1 MNLENDKKR
10 KVIKWTIIIFMIIF
24 ILLSLFFMKNKRL
37 SYIKYITGSH
47 IKVENVDDTEIER
60 LNKLCK
66 VWGFAKYYHPK
77 VDSGKMNWDYELF
90 EVLPDVIEAK
100 DDKEVNEIIYNWINK
115 LGRVEEKTYLDEND
129 IALEASTDWIEDKE
143 YLSEELSDLLINI
156 SKSYISER
164 KEGYISFLA
173 DTFSDFSKE
182 KGYSNMSYNDDG
194 FKLLSLFR
202 YWNIVEYYYPYKDII
217 NEDWNLVLNEFI
229 PKFIDS
235 KDELSYKLIVSEL
248 STRIH
253 DSHASVYDDRY
264 ILHSYWGYYYAP
276 INFAVVEDKIVITDV
291 YKVDVTNIKNGDV
304 VLKINGEDILKVI
317 EEKSKYTSYS
327 DDKKI
332 VNGLSYRLF
341 ATKEDSMNLTI
352 ERDGK
357 EIEEKVNCYRDKV
370 GPNKESHKIL
380 EDNIGYINPGALEE
394 GQISSVMEEFKD
406 TDGVIIDLR
415 YYPTD
420 EIVYALGK
428 YTMPEK
434 AAFFKAGMINKSIPG
449 EFIFT
454 EDVEVGD
461 TNPDYYKGKVI
472 AIINETTQSNGEF
485 SAMAISKAP
494 RATLVGS
501 NTIGADGN
509 ITTFTLPGGV
519 TTVMTGLGI
528 YYPDKSQTQRMGI
541 KPDIYVEPT
550 IEGIRDGRDE
560 LLEKAIEV
568 IKIE

>member
-1 MNLENDKKR
+1 MDLENDKKR
-10 KVIKWTIIIFMIIF
+10 KIFKWVIIILVIIF
-24 ILLSLFFMKNKRL
+24 ILLSLFFMKNERL
-37 SYIKYITGSH
+37 SDIKYITGSH
-47 IKVENVDDTEIER
+47 VKVDNMDDIKIER

-77 VDSGKMNWDYELF
+77 IDSGKINWDYELF
-90 EVLPDVIEAK
+90 DVLPDVIEAK
-100 DDKEVNEIIYNWINK
+100 DDKEVNEILYNWINK
-115 LGRVEEKTYLDEND
+115 LGRVEEKTYSDEND
-129 IALEASTDWIEDKE
+129 IALEASTDWIKDKE

-164 KEGYISFLA
+164 KEGYISFLL

-182 KGYSNMSYNDDG
+182 KGYSNMNYKDDG

-202 YWNIVEYYYPYKDII
+202 YWNIVEYYYPYKNII
-217 NEDWNLVLNEFI
+217 NEDWNSVLNEFI

-253 DSHASVYDDRY
+253 DSHASVYDDRN
-264 ILHSYWGYYYAP
+264 ILYSYWGYYYAP

-304 VLKINGEDILKVI
+304 VLKINGEDIFKVI

-370 GPNKESHKIL
+370 GTNKESHKIL
-380 EDNIGYINPGALEE
+380 ENNIGYINPGALEE

-449 EFIFT
+449 EFILT

-528 YYPDKSQTQRMGI
+528 YYPDKSQTQRIGI

-550 IEGIRDGRDE
+550 VEGIRDGRDE
-560 LLEKAIEV
+560 LLEKAIEA
-568 IKIE
+568 IKSE